1 VRCDCLFL
9 VGVYRRM
16 SKSRLLLGTFSLTVM
31 VMLISN
37 PKAFAANAKAEII
50 AIERKCLAAT
60 SVDEAM
66 R

>member
-1 VRCDCLFL
+1 
-9 VGVYRRM
+9 M